1 MQSRTHN
8 KIDPSLS
15 GDIIELNE
23 SEARVKLLTTLNMI
37 TDDSGLVHGGFIFS
51 LADYA
56 AMVCVNHPNVVL
68 ASATV
73 KFTKPVMVGA
83 ELIAEATINTKHENK
98 FEVQVQVWDGT
109 DECFYGEFLCIVT
122 QKHVLSE

>member
-1 MQSRTHN
+1 MMQARTHN

-15 GDIIELNE
+15 GEIIELNE
-23 SEARVKLLTTLNMI
+23 NEARVKLLTTLNMI

-56 AMVCVNHPNVVL
+56 AMICVNHPNVVL
-68 ASATV
+68 ASANV

-83 ELIAEATINTKHENK
+83 ELIAEATVNKQIDNK
-98 FEVQVQVWDGT
+98 FEVQVQVWDGP
-109 DECFYGEFLCIVT
+109 DEAFYGEFLCIVT
-122 QKHVLSE
+122 GKHVLS